1 MKGTIEFDGMI
12 TGKAKKFYDRK
23 EALSWVCLTAC
34 IWIGSC
40 IIMLIA
46 FPLMFGRSTDF
57 DLRGCLIC
65 MVICLIIFC
74 TLALLAVFF
83 KKYNLKK
90 ISFDSRNL
98 YIFKG
103 KRNFTVPVSGIK
115 QIEDYGEFY
124 QIKLYVASYVGSDLN
139 IFICQKDLL
148 AKGTL
153 EEFEKMFKNKIVR
166 SEKND

>member
-1 MKGTIEFDGMI
+1 MNGTIEFNGMI
-12 TGKAKKFYDRK
+12 TGKAKKFYYRK
-23 EALSWVCLTAC
+23 EALSWVCLIAC
-34 IWIGSC
+34 IWFGGS
-40 IIMLIA
+40 IIVPIA
-46 FPLMFGRSTDF
+46 FSLMFGRFIDI
-57 DLRGCLIC
+57 DLLAYLLC

-74 TLALLAVFF
+74 TFALLAVFF

-90 ISFDSRNL
+90 ISFNCRNL

-103 KRNFTVPVSGIK
+103 KRKFTVPISGIK

-124 QIKLYVASYVGSDLN
+124 RIKLYVVSYVGSDFN

-148 AKGTL
+148 TKGTL
-153 EEFEKMFKNKIVR
+153 EEFEKMFDNKIVR